1 MKIKSQYK
9 VRHVADEDIILVQGR
24 NPGDMTTVIAL
35 NETSLFL
42 WNQLKDRDFE
52 LSDVTE
58 LLMQHYDVE
67 YETARK
73 DAESW
78 VTKLQENNI
87 IA

>member
-58 LLMQHYDVE
+58 LLMRHYDVE
-67 YETARK
+67 YETAWK

>member
-58 LLMQHYDVE
+58 LLMRHYDVE